1 MRTRTILAIAGTL
14 TIALATPR
22 AAHCTEP
29 APRPAARLIVVVSAK
44 PVAASIVR
52 ASSSA
57 TVADSVSAGA
67 FTATLADQRLFRLLP
82 TWGTIAGHAHAGFS
96 LSGRF

>member
-1 MRTRTILAIAGTL
+1 MRTTAILGIAGTL

-22 AAHCTEP
+22 VAHCSE
-29 APRPAARLIVVVSAK
+29 AAARPARRLIVVVSAK
-44 PVAASIVR
+44 PVAASIVH

-57 TVADSVSAGA
+57 TAVEAVSVGA
-67 FTATLADQRLFRLLP
+67 FTATLPDQRLFRLLP
-82 TWGTIAGHAHAGFS
+82 TWGSIAGHAHAGFS